1 MSTSDR
7 ICRLAFRAHMTAL
20 SQLPPAAPGRGA
32 TISAC
37 LGASVKNENLDGSCL
52 PEWHQLSLSWLAGNL

>member
-1 MSTSDR
+1 M
-7 ICRLAFRAHMTAL
+7 

-37 LGASVKNENLDGSCL
+37 LGTSVKNENLDGSCL